1 MAHRATLVSQDPL
14 NYFLQ
19 PNDVGPY
26 IRVSDV
32 VLRVNLNPKDVFSGI
47 IRFATN
53 SAWSHTA
60 LLYLISDPLQGYD
73 NTFLVEAM
81 TSGIRVASWR
91 NEVFPFETFTVGIRR
106 LPLDWYAE
114 TPHDIARHDPHD
126 PEDTP
131 GIAFLRHVRGM
142 ALDQVNGLYDVNAIF
157 EMVALYAERVAKRHF
172 AAIPEIAA
180 AADKAA
186 NLFRKWDESDANA
199 SAVLR
204 VINDLAV
211 PEHRTAAMN
220 NLNNM
225 HRVIFHPDPE
235 GIIDNYV
242 KQVQAGK
249 INLAADVP
257 REVTDLLK
265 TTTPADF
272 NNSLNLE
279 WRYVIRKGWV
289 WQIDTAPDDYKP
301 QSDDEA
307 AVLNLMSQ
315 EHRSNQHQS

>member
-32 VLRVNLNPKDVFSGI
+32 VLRVNLNP
-47 IRFATN
+47 
-53 SAWSHTA
+53 
-60 LLYLISDPLQGYD
+60 
-73 NTFLVEAM
+73 M
-81 TSGIRVASWR
+81 
-91 NEVFPFETFTVGIRR
+91 
-106 LPLDWYAE
+106 DWYAE

-204 VINDLAV
+204 FICSGLVQYSFFSALRRRVINDLAV

-225 HRVIFHPDPE
+225 
-235 GIIDNYV
+235 
-242 KQVQAGK
+242 
-249 INLAADVP
+249 
-257 REVTDLLK
+257 
-265 TTTPADF
+265 
-272 NNSLNLE
+272 
-279 WRYVIRKGWV
+279 
-289 WQIDTAPDDYKP
+289 
-301 QSDDEA
+301 
-307 AVLNLMSQ
+307 
-315 EHRSNQHQS
+315 